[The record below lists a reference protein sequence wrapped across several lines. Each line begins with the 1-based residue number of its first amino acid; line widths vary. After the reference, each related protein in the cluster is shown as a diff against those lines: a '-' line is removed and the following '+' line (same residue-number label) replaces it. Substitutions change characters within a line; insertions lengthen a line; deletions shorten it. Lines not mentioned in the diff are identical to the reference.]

1 MGNDLIRGELVANR
15 RGEWFV
21 RLGEIN
27 PDLIIR
33 RKVKEANVQL
43 IDSRPLS
50 SEQRRMCY
58 ALIQAVSTWS
68 GEDTQTLKELF
79 KLQFMAENIEQLGE
93 SIFSLSDA
101 PMSLVAGFQRFL
113 VRFILENDVPVK
125 RPLLEYVDDI
135 RDYTY
140 QCLIHKK
147 CAVCGKR
154 AELHHLDAVGAGRD
168 RREIVH
174 EGMEAISLCR
184 EHHAEIHALGVKDFM
199 DKYHLEGGIPLDK
212 TLCKIYRVKGEK
224 Q

>member
-21 RLGEIN
+21 RLGDIN

-33 RKVKEANVQL
+33 RKVKEAHVQL

-58 ALIQAVSTWS
+58 ALIQAVSAWS

-147 CAVCGKR
+147 CAVCGRR
-154 AELHHLDAVGAGRD
+154 AELHHLDAVGSGRD

-184 EHHAEIHALGVKDFM
+184 EHHTEIHALGVKDFM

>member
-50 SEQRRMCY
+50 SEQRKMCY
-58 ALIQAVSTWS
+58 ALIRAVSDWS
-68 GEDTQTLKELF
+68 GTDGQTLKEYF

-93 SIFSLSDA
+93 RIFSLSDA

-125 RPLLEYVDDI
+125 RPLLAYVDDI

-154 AELHHLDAVGAGRD
+154 GELHHLDAVGAGRD
-168 RREIVH
+168 RKENVH

-184 EHHAEIHALGVKDFM
+184 EHHDEIHALGVKDFM

-212 TLCKIYRVKGEK
+212 TLCKIYKIKGEK